1 MSNFTWLFWDHLV
14 ETLHHT
20 QGSCN
25 GWLCASV
32 CERDFAICSSRLR
45 YMKYRVQHVNI
56 QMDKI
61 HMIYNYAKAS
71 DMKTQSI
78 RKDRVFVVSREKLN
92 VLMHSIQ
99 HLSIYNTCNHMLN
112 IVDLNIYV
120 YQKNTFNQVFWSL
133 VTCTHF

>member
-1 MSNFTWLFWDHLV
+1 
-14 ETLHHT
+14 
-20 QGSCN
+20 
-25 GWLCASV
+25 
-32 CERDFAICSSRLR
+32 
-45 YMKYRVQHVNI
+45 
-56 QMDKI
+56 MDKI